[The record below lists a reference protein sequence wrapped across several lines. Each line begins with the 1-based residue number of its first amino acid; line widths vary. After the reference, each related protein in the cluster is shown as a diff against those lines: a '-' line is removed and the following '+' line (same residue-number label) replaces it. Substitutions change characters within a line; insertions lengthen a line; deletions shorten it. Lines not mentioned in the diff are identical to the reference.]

1 MQDPSAPAVDTDTA
15 KPKPAPPVP
24 ASAPEAPKP
33 EPEAPAKPTPQPS
46 PAVPPGSIV
55 LQNTIR
61 VNDTGFNVCFL
72 RSDGKVKV
80 SIICETRTNKKLPP
94 HCMLACIRDGKIVKT
109 TDPAS
114 APPPHAIPYKVS
126 RQTLVF
132 NKDDLTVSPTS
143 PASAIAVS
151 ALLEKTKAKTVA
163 EHSEQYKPASN
174 KAFVAN
180 DARVQE
186 A

>member
-1 MQDPSAPAVDTDTA
+1 M
-15 KPKPAPPVP
+15 
-24 ASAPEAPKP
+24 
-33 EPEAPAKPTPQPS
+33 
-46 PAVPPGSIV
+46 
-55 LQNTIR
+55 
-61 VNDTGFNVCFL
+61 
-72 RSDGKVKV
+72 
-80 SIICETRTNKKLPP
+80 
-94 HCMLACIRDGKIVKT
+94 KT

-114 APPPHAIPYKVS
+114 APPPHAVPYKVG

-132 NKDDLTVSPTS
+132 NKDDLCVSPTS

-180 DARVQE
+180 DGRVQE